1 VQPPNPGP
9 NPYAPPTNDAWN
21 DTNISFEEQPQGT
34 YWGGFA
40 VGFLFAWLGV
50 LIVHFAGKSE
60 TKTGSW
66 HGFGARFGLAFVLAM
81 IFAAAI

>member
-1 VQPPNPGP
+1 MQPPNPGQ
-9 NPYAPPTNDAWN
+9 NPYAPPTSDAWN
-21 DTNISFEEQPQGT
+21 DTHVSFEEAPQGT

-40 VGFLFAWLGV
+40 AGFFFAWLGV

-66 HGFGARFGLAFVLAM
+66 HGFGARLGFAVIAGLV
-81 IFAAAI
+81 AAAAS